1 MNQQR
6 GSEARLEVALAQAI
20 INEVKYGSETN
31 QLAEVSLLAAFHNRV
46 VGEKLAHALLV
57 LMPGLQYFSVGA
69 LLKDG
74 VTVCTSNLVIPGPI
88 DISARSLRGTAAR
101 IAARKNSTLHVKR
114 RAGDASAS
122 KYFELQEVWEQVGA
136 TSVLSIPIPAVR
148 NYESASIVE
157 APAPVEEPCDSTS
170 NASHVLHNTNGAI
183 GIVTVGLA
191 TEKIDLN
198 GRQGKALQA
207 MAQSLSPFLA
217 YYAASALE
225 ELHSDICN
233 VANANAALIAKF
245 RARQQQAEQRR
256 PPLENDTES
265 APNKDGSADGQM
277 RAGGAGVLSPFSAV
291 SDPESKCHP
300 AGLPAKAAA
309 PPRPAEST
317 GTGGAAQHGH
327 NLFAQAATI
336 SFSEST
342 SVPASVNCAK
352 PEHQKQPVSPFAT
365 AAEESGRTFDT
376 CVRPELAQAS
386 SADQSAMPRPEA
398 HSHGACSGSQSENGG
413 AINPAS
419 IHIASSSGEMA
430 SDDAHQVEQNE
441 RGYTLDTPFVF
452 KRKPVSSAHV
462 RRYSTSTFFQ
472 GVLHTPKGHLSHL
485 SNLSTMVAVPEDSAP
500 EEQPS
505 RQQTVFVDDYS
516 YASVAQQVSRRAY
529 STPSASHHAGGLLDL
544 SEALGHLQALG
555 SCPGPF
561 LGEGPSSDMQV
572 PDAKGSVAA
581 AKAHLALLGKVN
593 EAGAGRGVMAEG
605 ASGAGMVSPANMSVP
620 WLIEQPGTPSSVHEA
635 QAEIEV
641 SHVENRDF
649 EMNSPLKQGDK
660 KKGDAPSRDLSSAVH
675 QHPLWLTFLD
685 SDMEEQFG
693 VWMGQRCSKVDTI
706 FMLAAT
712 VYITQLLF
720 YTWALADQQ
729 AKKWPLLGYT
739 MLPVLL
745 LQHGDTAWY
754 LKNRSTIVTI
764 VRCVLLVFLT
774 CLVPAII
781 EGSEAPPSRW
791 IDSSGLWPLVVI
803 SLGLLVSQQFGIWLK
818 IVVVM

>member
-6 GSEARLEVALAQAI
+6 GGEARLEVALAQAI

-57 LMPGLQYFSVGA
+57 LMPGLQYFSIGA

-74 VTVCTSNLVIPGPI
+74 VTVCTGNLVIPGPI

-114 RAGDASAS
+114 RAGDASVS

-148 NYESASIVE
+148 YYESASIVE
-157 APAPVEEPCDSTS
+157 APAPVEETSSDPAS

-183 GIVTVGLA
+183 GVVTVGLA
-191 TEKIDLN
+191 TENIDLN

-207 MAQSLSPFLA
+207 MAQSLSPFMA

-225 ELHSDICN
+225 ELHGDICN
-233 VANANAALIAKF
+233 VANANAASIAKF

-256 PPLENDTES
+256 PSLENDAAS
-265 APNKDGSADGQM
+265 VPNKEESADGQT
-277 RAGGAGVLSPFSAV
+277 RARGAGVVSPFSAV
-291 SDPESKCHP
+291 SDPECKCHP
-300 AGLPAKAAA
+300 AGQPAKAAG
-309 PPRPAEST
+309 PPRSAEST
-317 GTGGAAQHGH
+317 GTGGAPQHGH
-327 NLFAQAATI
+327 NPFAQAAII

-342 SVPASVNCAK
+342 SVPAVVDGAK
-352 PEHQKQPVSPFAT
+352 PEQQKQPVSPFAT
-365 AAEESGRTFDT
+365 AAEESGRSFDT
-376 CVRPELAQAS
+376 CVRPEQAE
-386 SADQSAMPRPEA
+386 ANTAGQSAMPRPEA
-398 HSHGACSGSQSENGG
+398 RSGSTSSGSQSETGG
-413 AINPAS
+413 AINPGS
-419 IHIASSSGEMA
+419 IHIASSSEGMA
-430 SDDAHQVEQNE
+430 SDEAHQVDQNE

-485 SNLSTMVAVPEDSAP
+485 SSLSTMVAVPEDSAQQ
-500 EEQPS
+500 EQPP

-529 STPSASHHAGGLLDL
+529 STPSASHPAGGLLDL
-544 SEALGHLQALG
+544 SEVHRHLQALG

-561 LGEGPSSDMQV
+561 LGEGSSSDMQV

-581 AKAHLALLGKVN
+581 AKAHLALLGQVN
-593 EAGAGRGVMAEG
+593 KAGGEGRGVMAEE
-605 ASGAGMVSPANMSVP
+605 ASAAGMVSAANMSVP
-620 WLIEQPGTPSSVHEA
+620 WQTGQPGPPSSVHKA
-635 QAEIEV
+635 QSEIEV
-641 SHVENRDF
+641 SHVENREF
-649 EMNSPLKQGDK
+649 EMTNPSKH
-660 KKGDAPSRDLSSAVH
+660 GDAPSRDLSSAVH

-774 CLVPAII
+774 CLVPTII
-781 EGSEAPPSRW
+781 EGSEAPPSKW

-803 SLGLLVSQQFGIWLK
+803 SLGLLVSQKLASG
-818 IVVVM
+818 